1 MNGDVTFGFVC
12 VRNAGRS
19 QMSAAFARRE
29 RERRGLSDEVDVRT
43 GGTSPAEAVHPAVVE
58 VMREVDV
65 DVADREPREVSTAE
79 LNDCDVV
86 ATMGCS
92 TLELDADTDV
102 RDWDLEDPQ
111 GKDVETVRAVRDEV
125 ERRVVDLFD
134 RRFDAEDG

>member
-134 RRFDAEDG
+134 RRFDAEDD